1 MKRLLSRSRFARP
14 VLLVAACSFL
24 FSAPGVRRAAT
35 AAPAESEG
43 QVEAREVAL
52 ELAGGFSNDGY
63 KIRDGHWSGRLQS
76 GEPQRVVVN
85 LYAGNQ
91 YWFSLGATDKS
102 KKIAVTVFDET
113 GKQVEEELF
122 HREAKRAA
130 AGVSP
135 VASGP
140 YYVSVQLLEGDAT
153 DFCLV
158 YSYK

>member
-1 MKRLLSRSRFARP
+1 MKSLPSLFRLSRRVIVCAAGLLLACAPMRP
-14 VLLVAACSFL
+14 
-24 FSAPGVRRAAT
+24 AT
-35 AAPAESEG
+35 AAPLETEG
-43 QVEAREVAL
+43 QVESREVAL
-52 ELAGGFSNDGY
+52 ELAGGFKNDGY
-63 KIRDGHWSGRLQS
+63 KIRDGHWAGRLQPN
-76 GEPQRVVVN
+76 EPQRVVVN

-102 KKIAVTVFDET
+102 KKVAVTVFDET
-113 GKQVEEELF
+113 GRQVEAEEF
-122 HREAKRAA
+122 YQEAKRAA

-140 YYVSVQLLEGDAT
+140 YYVSVQLLEGEPT

>member
-1 MKRLLSRSRFARP
+1 MNRSLAASRFPRLA
-14 VLLVAACSFL
+14 LVAAACL
-24 FSAPGVRRAAT
+24 LLTPGIGVRQSVS
-35 AAPAESEG
+35 AAPAETEG

-63 KIRDGHWSGRLQS
+63 KIRDGHLSGRLQP

-102 KKIAVTVFDET
+102 KKVSVTVFDET
-113 GKQVEEELF
+113 GKQVEAEEF
-122 HREAKRAA
+122 YQEAKRAA

-140 YYVSVQLLEGDAT
+140 YYVSVLLLEGEPT

>member
-1 MKRLLSRSRFARP
+1 MNRSFVRPARFALLAVACLFLSP
-14 VLLVAACSFL
+14 VAGTPRTAS
-24 FSAPGVRRAAT
+24 

-63 KIRDGHWSGRLQS
+63 KIRDGHWSGRLQLN
-76 GEPQRVVVN
+76 EPQRIVVN

-102 KKIAVTVFDET
+102 KKVSVTVFDER
-113 GKQVEEELF
+113 GRQVEAEEF
-122 HREAKRAA
+122 YQDVKRAA

-140 YYVSVQLLEGDAT
+140 YYVSVQLLDGEPT

-158 YSYK
+158 YAYK

>member
-1 MKRLLSRSRFARP
+1 MNRFSRFGLLLAAGCGFLFLRP
-14 VLLVAACSFL
+14 VS
-24 FSAPGVRRAAT
+24 
-35 AAPAESEG
+35 AAPADSEG

-52 ELAGGFSNDGY
+52 ELAGSFSNDGY
-63 KIRDGHWSGRLQS
+63 KIRDGHWSGRLQAN
-76 GEPQRVVVN
+76 EAQRVVVN

-91 YWFSLGATDKS
+91 YWFSLGSTDKA
-102 KKIAVTVFDET
+102 KKLAVTVFDET
-113 GKQVEEELF
+113 GRQVEEEQF
-122 HREAKRAA
+122 YRDVKRAA

-140 YYVSVQLLEGDAT
+140 YYVTVQLLEGEPT

>member
-1 MKRLLSRSRFARP
+1 MNRSFAAFRFLRLA
-14 VLLVAACSFL
+14 LVAAACL
-24 FSAPGVRRAAT
+24 LLLPTAP
-35 AAPAESEG
+35 AAPTETEG

-63 KIRDGHWSGRLQS
+63 KIRDGHWSGRLQPN
-76 GEPQRVVVN
+76 EPQRVVVN

-102 KKIAVTVFDET
+102 KKVSVTVFDET
-113 GKQVEEELF
+113 GKQVEAEEF
-122 HREAKRAA
+122 FQDTKRAA

-140 YYVSVQLLEGDAT
+140 YYVSVQLVEGDPA
-153 DFCLV
+153 DFCLL

>member
-1 MKRLLSRSRFARP
+1 MKRLSAL
-14 VLLVAACSFL
+14 AACLLLLSWMPAR
-24 FSAPGVRRAAT
+24 S
-35 AAPAESEG
+35 AAPAETEG
-43 QVEAREVAL
+43 QVESREVAL
-52 ELAGGFSNDGY
+52 ELAGGFKNDGY
-63 KIRDGHWSGRLQS
+63 KIRDGHWSGRLQLN
-76 GEPQRVVVN
+76 EPQRVVVN

-113 GKQVEEELF
+113 GRQVEAEEF
-122 HREAKRAA
+122 YQEAKRAA

-140 YYVSVQLLEGDAT
+140 YYVSVQLLEGEST